1 MSGIIQADAKKRA
14 NDLAEI
20 QDGIAGENR
29 WYWAD
34 KARNRLNA
42 LREDE
47 PMFGLLPHE
56 RSECNA
62 LARILRN
69 AGEPETVEP
78 TPARLLERREG

>member
-1 MSGIIQADAKKRA
+1 MAGIIQADAKKRA

-20 QDGIAGENR
+20 QDGITGENR
-29 WYWAD
+29 WFWIDA
-34 KARNRLNA
+34 AQTRLRA

-62 LARILRN
+62 LARILRD
-69 AGEPETVEP
+69 AGEPEQP
-78 TPARLLERREG
+78 S